1 MNKIR
6 WKTDECKNCQKP
18 DRLAASQLLNDL
30 LCFYVAY
37 QTKGGLSWR
46 ITNTQLDLDKAAELV
61 EWIER
66 KEKEIGCEI
75 APIFW
80 KRLET

>member
-1 MNKIR
+1 MSKIR
-6 WKTDECKNCQKP
+6 RKTDGCNACQKP
-18 DRLAASQLLNDL
+18 DRPALLNDL

-61 EWIER
+61 EWVER